1 MLTKKLDVVG
11 TKVAEVPGLVAH
23 GQKQPFVSA
32 LESWIRQ
39 CGLQVEDVLRGG
51 DIDLFIDPAEFGKEI
66 LFLLCR
72 KIRKSQGHGTEATLI
87 TPHARPG
94 AQG

>member
-1 MLTKKLDVVG
+1 MLYKLPEG
-11 TKVAEVPGLVAH
+11 KPNEN
-23 GQKQPFVSA
+23 
-32 LESWIRQ
+32 
-39 CGLQVEDVLRGG
+39 LR
-51 DIDLFIDPAEFGKEI
+51 IPARAGP
-66 LFLLCR
+66 LLCR